1 MSAVIRK
8 VKKGSEGWEGTQR
21 FKLYCEGRGG
31 EYERLIP
38 DKTLHGGDP
47 EVLAIVPRTPAKTKS
62 PKKPTKGPSPQK
74 SPMKSL
80 GTKKTGLWSNDWMDR
95 IKDPFARPPP

>member
-38 DKTLHGGDP
+38 DKQLHGGDP
-47 EVLAIVPRTPAKTKS
+47 DLLSLVPRTPAKTTKS
-62 PKKPTKGPSPQK
+62 PKN
-74 SPMKSL
+74 SPMKSP
-80 GTKKTGLWSNDWMDR
+80 GKKKTGLWSDDWMDR
-95 IKDPFARPPP
+95 IKDSSARPPP